1 MVIVMTSKANPHDIV
16 NILVVEDDEIDA
28 EALRRLLNKNN
39 IKNPVYY
46 ATNGLEALDIMRG
59 ENNRDKVQKP
69 YIVLLDINM
78 PLMNG
83 LELLKEVR
91 NDVNLKDNIVFIL
104 TTSPRE
110 EDKHLSYQLNVAG
123 YFLKQDIKALVNLL
137 GLYWDI
143 NQFPET

>member
-1 MVIVMTSKANPHDIV
+1 MTSKANPHDIV